1 MSVKRS
7 MSGDASRSAVAGTKP
22 ADWDESSQVARKSLR

>member
-7 MSGDASRSAVAGTKP
+7 MSDASRSAVAGAKP